1 MTDNTWAYCPDRQGV
16 CGLLI
21 ANAEQ
26 MERDAARIA
35 ALGADIETLRMHVAS
50 ESKRIAELG
59 WSRIEELSADLR
71 RARAEIC
78 DLERENA
85 SLRRRLREG
94 GR

>member
-1 MTDNTWAYCPDRQGV
+1 MENHWAYCPDRNGV
-16 CGLLI
+16 CAIVI

-26 MERDAARIA
+26 MERDASRIA
-35 ALGADIETLRMHVAS
+35 QYGHELDQV
-50 ESKRIAELG
+50 KRE
-59 WSRIEELSADLR
+59 RDRLR
-71 RARAEIC
+71 RERD